1 MEVSFLYSKIAS
13 KITDFYIKKGLIK
26 PEKSVL
32 YSYGFQTM
40 ISTAV
45 YLLICFIVAFL
56 FNSVIET
63 IFFLI
68 GFLLV
73 RRICGGYHA
82 PSYISCHVLFE
93 FVHIIFL
100 IVHKYTPNGY
110 YKISFILLNLISILI
125 ILFFA
130 PVDHANKRFT
140 PGEQKYFRKKSIYF
154 AILLCL
160 ITIVRLL
167 FHNYII
173 NCFFYSSIGTFTA
186 TVSLLYAK
194 IINTKEKNHESKIH
208 KTH

>member
-1 MEVSFLYSKIAS
+1 MYSKIAS

-32 YSYGFQTM
+32 YSYGFQTI

-68 GFLLV
+68 GFVLV

-82 PSYISCHVLFE
+82 PSYISCHILFE
-93 FVHIIFL
+93 FVHIVFL
-100 IVHKYTPNGY
+100 VVHKCTPNEY
-110 YKISFILLNLISILI
+110 YKIGFVLLNLISTLI

-140 PGEQKYFRKKSIYF
+140 PGEQKYFRKKSIYHAVF
-154 AILLCL
+154 LFVITFVLLY
-160 ITIVRLL
+160 
-167 FHNYII
+167 FDDYII
-173 NCFFYSSIGTFTA
+173 NYLFTFSIGTFTA

>member
-1 MEVSFLYSKIAS
+1 MYSKIAS
-13 KITDFYIKKGLIK
+13 KTTDFYIKKGLIK

-68 GFLLV
+68 GFVLV

-82 PSYISCHVLFE
+82 PSYISCHILFE

-100 IVHKYTPNGY
+100 VLHKCIPNEY
-110 YKISFILLNLISILI
+110 YKIGFILLNLISILI

-140 PGEQKYFRKKSIYF
+140 PGEQKYFRKKSIFHAVFLFVITFVLLYF
-154 AILLCL
+154 D
-160 ITIVRLL
+160 
-167 FHNYII
+167 NYTI
-173 NCFFYSSIGTFTA
+173 NCLFTFSIGTFTA

-194 IINTKEKNHESKIH
+194 LINAKEKNHESKIH